1 MAPLSAQSIMSTS
14 VEILDDNEVEPCEEF
29 IIELSTLSGRA
40 VVEGDGKAVVQINDN
55 EGIVLFCTLCFVE
68 VKLFFFAFL

>member
-1 MAPLSAQSIMSTS
+1 MSARSVVTTS

-29 IIELSTLSGRA
+29 IIELSSLSERA

-55 EGIVLFCTLCFVE
+55 EGIVLSLYTVFC
-68 VKLFFFAFL
+68 